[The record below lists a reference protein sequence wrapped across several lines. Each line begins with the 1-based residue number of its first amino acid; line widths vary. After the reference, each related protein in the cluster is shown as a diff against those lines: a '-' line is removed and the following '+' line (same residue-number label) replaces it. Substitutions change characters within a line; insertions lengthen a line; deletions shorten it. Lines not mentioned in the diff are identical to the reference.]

1 MERAWKYFILLIW
14 FSYLLVTGILLFGR
28 GFLLTR
34 ESLFRNDS
42 TKPSTIC
49 DLYVT
54 KDRVDSLS
62 HSSNEET
69 FTDQCTAQYESISA
83 VNSFKVIL
91 IVIDALK
98 FDFVSY
104 DENAQETPFKNKLTV
119 IRDLLK
125 EKPERTRLYKFI
137 ADPPTTTMQRLKGMT
152 TGSLP
157 TFIDIG
163 SNFATPEINEDNII
177 DQLKRHNRSI
187 VFMGDDTWS
196 GLYPGRFLRE
206 YAYPSFNVW
215 DLDTVDSGI
224 QTHLLPEIRKQ
235 DWHLIISHFL
245 GVDHCGHRYGP
256 HHPEMARKLKEMNHV
271 ISDVVNTMD
280 NNTILLVVGDHGMT
294 NTGDHGGDSE
304 AEVTAALF
312 VYSSVPLVPSSMV
325 PYSSVVSQVDLVP
338 TLSTILDV
346 DIPFPN
352 LGTVILDALPSLS
365 TNSRSFPE
373 WKTLLWYLWKNVEQA
388 SHYIQQYSNES
399 NQLPKEK
406 LDILDEKY
414 IYLVQK
420 VKSVDCEESFKNFAQ
435 LAKDYLI
442 FLKEMCKEVW
452 VHFDPLSMSRG
463 LIVTFL
469 TLFFSYLLVDGLP
482 GNLLIDVISDAFL
495 IVMCFAL
502 GLATVG
508 VLFSDSF
515 NAIENLEQ
523 DIYFFMGCISLFFM
537 CVIIIQNWASI
548 TKHWYNQQKLN
559 DIPSIFARF
568 LLICGLFSVFSNSFV
583 VEEATVVSYF
593 VTSLIWIILYEFK
606 SPRQSQTLTV
616 KSSFSKLHLSPSRL
630 KILSLAAILTIM
642 IRLSHYYW
650 RCREEQVNCGPFI
663 THKSPAS
670 ATVGNKYRNA
680 ECLFTVGCLAAFV
693 TVARLWLRSCGNL
706 AAYSTTVTL
715 FKYCPNLIVVS
726 TGGFWVLQSLPRDT
740 KNNVFFPWHLQVLP
754 WFIFTL
760 IIAAVFSLCVEPL
773 CVYLVPKKKEKIISF
788 YGQENV
794 IPNLFKHVRSM
805 IRENKMNGSVNS
817 DQINSTENFPV
828 VYGLA
833 TVYSAAFVVLTVFV
847 SLLAA
852 LLHGDVLAPSL
863 VLMVSTAA
871 GVLAMLSVG
880 QFEKSQTAAH
890 LFIVPWSSVICWGF
904 LSVTFFYA
912 TGHQPAFSTIQWNAA
927 FVGTTG
933 QLSNHII
940 PGLLIVIN
948 TFTSHLIFGLML
960 PLLLIAP
967 FTLLVML
974 PKFAAAKN
982 NLKEDANQGELI
994 LLEKKNMMYQELF
1007 SLSVRYIMFHG
1018 IRVFACM
1025 LAATIHCRHLM
1036 VWKIFAPKLIFEA
1049 LSFFV
1054 TIIGVCFGY
1063 LITLRITN
1071 KTEVLFKKFQRYFQ

>member
-1 MERAWKYFILLIW
+1 MERAWKYFILLVW
-14 FSYLLVTGILLFGR
+14 FSYLLITGVLLFGN

-34 ESLFRNDS
+34 ETFLLNDS
-42 TKPSTIC
+42 TKPTASCDFHVRNSTG
-49 DLYVT
+49 DTL
-54 KDRVDSLS
+54 
-62 HSSNEET
+62 SNEET
-69 FTDQCTAQYESISA
+69 LGEQCSLRHEPVSSI
-83 VNSFKVIL
+83 NNFKVIL

-104 DENAQETPFKNKLTV
+104 DENARETAFKNKLTV

-163 SNFATPEINEDNII
+163 SNFATPEINEDNVI
-177 DQLKRHNRSI
+177 DQLKSHNRSI

-206 YAYPSFNVW
+206 YSYPSFNVW
-215 DLDTVDSGI
+215 DLDTVDNGI
-224 QTHLLPEIRKQ
+224 QSHLLPEIKKH
-235 DWHLIISHFL
+235 DWHLLISHFL

-256 HHPEMARKLKEMNHV
+256 YHPEMARKLKEMNHV

-280 NNTILLVVGDHGMT
+280 NRTILFVAGDHGMT
-294 NTGDHGGDSE
+294 STGDHGGDSE

-338 TLSTILDV
+338 TLSTILNV

-352 LGTVILDALPSLS
+352 LGTVILDALPSIFM
-365 TNSRSFPE
+365 NSGTFPK
-373 WKTLLWYLWKNVEQA
+373 WKTLLRYLWKNVEQA
-388 SHYIQQYSNES
+388 SHYIQQYSKES

-406 LDILDEKY
+406 RDILDEKY

-420 VKSVDCEESFKNFAQ
+420 LKSVDCKENFMDFAH

-482 GNLLIDVISDAFL
+482 GNLLIDVISGAFL
-495 IVMCFAL
+495 SITCFVLFLGIVA
-502 GLATVG
+502 
-508 VLFSDSF
+508 VLFSNYF
-515 NAIENLEQ
+515 IAIENFEQ
-523 DIYFFMGCISLFFM
+523 DIYFFVGCISLFFM

-548 TKHWYNQQKLN
+548 TKHWYNKQKLN

-583 VEEATVVSYF
+583 VEEASLVSYF
-593 VTSLIWIILYEFK
+593 VTSLIWIILYDFQ
-606 SPRQSQTLTV
+606 SPRQSQTLTMR
-616 KSSFSKLHLSPSRL
+616 SSFSKLQLSPSRL
-630 KILSLAAILTIM
+630 KIIGLAAILTIM

-663 THKSPAS
+663 THKYLAS
-670 ATVGNKYRNA
+670 ATMDSKYRNA
-680 ECLFTVGCLAAFV
+680 ECLFTVACLAVFV
-693 TVARLWLRSCGNL
+693 TVTRMWLRSCGNL
-706 AAYSTTVTL
+706 AAYSTTVTF
-715 FKYCPNLIVVS
+715 FKYCPNLIIVS
-726 TGGFWVLQSLPRDT
+726 AGGFWVLQSLPRDT
-740 KNNVFFPWHLQVLP
+740 KTIFLPWQLQVLP
-754 WFIFTL
+754 WFIYVL
-760 IIAAVFSLCVEPL
+760 IIATVFSLCVQPL
-773 CVYLVPKKKEKIISF
+773 CVYLVPKKKERIISF

-794 IPNLFKHVRSM
+794 IPNLFKHVRNL
-805 IRENKMNGSVNS
+805 IHEQKTNGSVYS
-817 DQINSTENFPV
+817 DQTNNAENFPV
-828 VYGLA
+828 IYGLA

-847 SLLAA
+847 TLLAA
-852 LLHGDVLAPSL
+852 LLHGDVLAPSV

-871 GVLAMLSVG
+871 GVLAVLSVG
-880 QFEKSQTAAH
+880 QFEKSQTVAH

-904 LSVTFFYA
+904 LSIVFFYA
-912 TGHQPAFSTIQWNAA
+912 TGHQAAFSTIQWNAA
-927 FVGTTG
+927 FIGTTG
-933 QLSNHII
+933 QFSNHIV

-948 TFTSHLIFGLML
+948 TFTSHLMFGLML

-967 FTLLVML
+967 FTLLVMM
-974 PKFAAAKN
+974 PKFVSAKS
-982 NLKEDANQGELI
+982 NLKEDINQGELI

-1007 SLSVRYIMFHG
+1007 SVSMRYIMFHG

-1054 TIIGVCFGY
+1054 TVTAVCFGY

-1071 KTEVLFKKFQRYFQ
+1071 KTEVLFRNLQRYFQ